1 MTINHDEGRTL
12 LPNGLPAISVLNE
25 TTVTMFNE
33 ARSTIIETLRSELV
47 NYTLNYFNIT
57 AFNELIKAT
66 MSH

>member
-1 MTINHDEGRTL
+1 
-12 LPNGLPAISVLNE
+12 
-25 TTVTMFNE
+25 MFNE